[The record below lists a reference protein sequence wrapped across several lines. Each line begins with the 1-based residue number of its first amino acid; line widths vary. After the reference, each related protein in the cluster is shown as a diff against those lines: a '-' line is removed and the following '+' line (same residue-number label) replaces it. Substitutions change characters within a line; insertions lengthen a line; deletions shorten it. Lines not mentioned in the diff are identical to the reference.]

1 MRECR
6 WAFGIT
12 QGTIAVYTTTDGHH
26 PHKHCRWQE
35 LKIEALAQRLPW
47 FAGECLPQC

>member
-12 QGTIAVYTTTDGHH
+12 QGMIAVNTTPDGRH

-35 LKIEALAQRLPW
+35 LKAEVLAQPL
-47 FAGECLPQC
+47 AS